1 MSMSRDSLSSETKKL
16 YDDLQK
22 QQETLGKQIGSSE
35 SKDAA
40 DAKTYTGLATSVSQ
54 KIEDL
59 EKDLKAERDKFKE
72 HQDNIK
78 DFITKKL
85 ASYYGV
91 ESGDKVTL
99 NQVFEK
105 GGLKDLEN
113 SESSIKAELANAIAA
128 LPAEDF
134 SGKTFNAFGL
144 SITVPSINYAELKE
158 YGTPSDGTSSDTLN
172 QLAAKAV
179 TSTDAVDGAVAKA
192 KVSWQAPDGVTVDSV
207 SYNGSTVTDG
217 QEINLVENAKFDIRY
232 SVKSASSDTSDSD
245 ATSATNTQISITL
258 NGVQSATAAIDIQ
271 GVQQAAASYG
281 MQSQRIASAY
291 QQVDSLLKVYSTIE
305 QLKKGDMADA
315 LTQLL
320 SEAINANLKDYND
333 SLSQANSSSDDKDH
347 KETGVRQKLDETLKD
362 LKETAPEL
370 KENLEKIALSNK
382 ELGTAIDGQ
391 LKQYEKLRESLS
403 EIATS
408 QTASTAALAKTD
420 SELSS
425 LNSEFRSLLSTT
437 SGVKASSQSNVQA
450 AESANQIFSNFHREL
465 ANAQGNTEKLSSDA
479 ETLMAEFNEE
489 LAANGNFVESFI
501 KVLNNAYE
509 NGVPNEVLLK
519 FLSSPVA
526 QRSSSV
532 KATVNVYRPFT
543 WILLLEIVSLF
554 TAYLFATQNI
564 VRKVKDKFKL
574 DKLHD
579 TDITTVGVLSSLALT
594 IGLAIGIISSIQ
606 LSVGREYV
614 PSWVLLLVFASQ
626 ILVQGQYFLL
636 KHLRVVGM
644 GLAFFMMISFVY
656 LSNAIGTTASLT
668 GFPAFIKDLNALSVL
683 ENLLSAYFDGQAA
696 GFFVFFALLIVLGL
710 LAAANIFVKPRSFQ
724 GTISQT
730 QKV

>member
-1 MSMSRDSLSSETKKL
+1 M
-16 YDDLQK
+16 
-22 QQETLGKQIGSSE
+22 
-35 SKDAA
+35 
-40 DAKTYTGLATSVSQ
+40 
-54 KIEDL
+54 
-59 EKDLKAERDKFKE
+59 
-72 HQDNIK
+72 
-78 DFITKKL
+78 
-85 ASYYGV
+85 
-91 ESGDKVTL
+91 
-99 NQVFEK
+99 
-105 GGLKDLEN
+105 
-113 SESSIKAELANAIAA
+113 
-128 LPAEDF
+128 
-134 SGKTFNAFGL
+134 
-144 SITVPSINYAELKE
+144 
-158 YGTPSDGTSSDTLN
+158 
-172 QLAAKAV
+172 

-217 QEINLVENAKFDIRY
+217 QEISLVENAKFDIRY

-281 MQSQRIASAY
+281 MQAQRIASAY

-333 SLSQANSSSDDKDH
+333 SLSQANSSSDDKDR

-465 ANAQGNTEKLSSDA
+465 ANAQDNTEKLSSDA

-636 KHLRVVGM
+636 KHLRVIGM

>member
-1 MSMSRDSLSSETKKL
+1 M
-16 YDDLQK
+16 
-22 QQETLGKQIGSSE
+22 
-35 SKDAA
+35 
-40 DAKTYTGLATSVSQ
+40 
-54 KIEDL
+54 
-59 EKDLKAERDKFKE
+59 
-72 HQDNIK
+72 
-78 DFITKKL
+78 
-85 ASYYGV
+85 
-91 ESGDKVTL
+91 
-99 NQVFEK
+99 
-105 GGLKDLEN
+105 
-113 SESSIKAELANAIAA
+113 
-128 LPAEDF
+128 
-134 SGKTFNAFGL
+134 
-144 SITVPSINYAELKE
+144 PSINYAELKE

-232 SVKSASSDTSDSD
+232 SVKSASSDTSGSD
-245 ATSATNTQISITL
+245 AASATNTQISITL

-281 MQSQRIASAY
+281 MQAQRIASAY

-333 SLSQANSSSDDKDH
+333 SLSQANSSSDDKDR

-636 KHLRVVGM
+636 KHLRVIGM

>member
-1 MSMSRDSLSSETKKL
+1 M
-16 YDDLQK
+16 
-22 QQETLGKQIGSSE
+22 
-35 SKDAA
+35 
-40 DAKTYTGLATSVSQ
+40 
-54 KIEDL
+54 
-59 EKDLKAERDKFKE
+59 
-72 HQDNIK
+72 
-78 DFITKKL
+78 
-85 ASYYGV
+85 
-91 ESGDKVTL
+91 
-99 NQVFEK
+99 
-105 GGLKDLEN
+105 
-113 SESSIKAELANAIAA
+113 
-128 LPAEDF
+128 
-134 SGKTFNAFGL
+134 
-144 SITVPSINYAELKE
+144 
-158 YGTPSDGTSSDTLN
+158 
-172 QLAAKAV
+172 

-245 ATSATNTQISITL
+245 AASATNTQISITL

-281 MQSQRIASAY
+281 MQAQRIASAY

-636 KHLRVVGM
+636 KHLRVIGM

>member
-1 MSMSRDSLSSETKKL
+1 
-16 YDDLQK
+16 
-22 QQETLGKQIGSSE
+22 
-35 SKDAA
+35 
-40 DAKTYTGLATSVSQ
+40 
-54 KIEDL
+54 
-59 EKDLKAERDKFKE
+59 
-72 HQDNIK
+72 
-78 DFITKKL
+78 
-85 ASYYGV
+85 
-91 ESGDKVTL
+91 
-99 NQVFEK
+99 
-105 GGLKDLEN
+105 
-113 SESSIKAELANAIAA
+113 
-128 LPAEDF
+128 
-134 SGKTFNAFGL
+134 
-144 SITVPSINYAELKE
+144 
-158 YGTPSDGTSSDTLN
+158 
-172 QLAAKAV
+172 V

-245 ATSATNTQISITL
+245 AASATNTQISITL

-281 MQSQRIASAY
+281 MQAQRIASAY

-636 KHLRVVGM
+636 KHLRVIGM

>member
-1 MSMSRDSLSSETKKL
+1 M
-16 YDDLQK
+16 
-22 QQETLGKQIGSSE
+22 
-35 SKDAA
+35 
-40 DAKTYTGLATSVSQ
+40 
-54 KIEDL
+54 
-59 EKDLKAERDKFKE
+59 
-72 HQDNIK
+72 
-78 DFITKKL
+78 
-85 ASYYGV
+85 
-91 ESGDKVTL
+91 
-99 NQVFEK
+99 
-105 GGLKDLEN
+105 
-113 SESSIKAELANAIAA
+113 
-128 LPAEDF
+128 
-134 SGKTFNAFGL
+134 
-144 SITVPSINYAELKE
+144 PSINYAELKE

-245 ATSATNTQISITL
+245 AASATNTQISITL

-281 MQSQRIASAY
+281 MQAQRIASAY

-594 IGLAIGIISSIQ
+594 VGLAIGIISSIQ

>member
-1 MSMSRDSLSSETKKL
+1 
-16 YDDLQK
+16 
-22 QQETLGKQIGSSE
+22 
-35 SKDAA
+35 
-40 DAKTYTGLATSVSQ
+40 
-54 KIEDL
+54 
-59 EKDLKAERDKFKE
+59 
-72 HQDNIK
+72 
-78 DFITKKL
+78 
-85 ASYYGV
+85 
-91 ESGDKVTL
+91 
-99 NQVFEK
+99 
-105 GGLKDLEN
+105 
-113 SESSIKAELANAIAA
+113 
-128 LPAEDF
+128 
-134 SGKTFNAFGL
+134 
-144 SITVPSINYAELKE
+144 
-158 YGTPSDGTSSDTLN
+158 
-172 QLAAKAV
+172 
-179 TSTDAVDGAVAKA
+179 
-192 KVSWQAPDGVTVDSV
+192 
-207 SYNGSTVTDG
+207 
-217 QEINLVENAKFDIRY
+217 
-232 SVKSASSDTSDSD
+232 
-245 ATSATNTQISITL
+245 
-258 NGVQSATAAIDIQ
+258 
-271 GVQQAAASYG
+271 
-281 MQSQRIASAY
+281 
-291 QQVDSLLKVYSTIE
+291 
-305 QLKKGDMADA
+305 MADA

-710 LAAANIFVKPRSFQ
+710 LAAANIFVKPRSSQ

>member
-1 MSMSRDSLSSETKKL
+1 MFF
-16 YDDLQK
+16 Q
-22 QQETLGKQIGSSE
+22 
-35 SKDAA
+35 
-40 DAKTYTGLATSVSQ
+40 
-54 KIEDL
+54 
-59 EKDLKAERDKFKE
+59 EKD
-72 HQDNIK
+72 
-78 DFITKKL
+78 
-85 ASYYGV
+85 
-91 ESGDKVTL
+91 
-99 NQVFEK
+99 
-105 GGLKDLEN
+105 
-113 SESSIKAELANAIAA
+113 
-128 LPAEDF
+128 
-134 SGKTFNAFGL
+134 
-144 SITVPSINYAELKE
+144 
-158 YGTPSDGTSSDTLN
+158 
-172 QLAAKAV
+172 LAAKAV

-217 QEINLVENAKFDIRY
+217 QEIYLVENAKFDIRY
-232 SVKSASSDTSDSD
+232 SVKSASSDTSGSD
-245 ATSATNTQISITL
+245 AASATNTQISITL

-281 MQSQRIASAY
+281 MQAQRITSAY

-333 SLSQANSSSDDKDH
+333 SLSQANSSSDDK
-347 KETGVRQKLDETLKD
+347 TGVRQKLDETLKD

-636 KHLRVVGM
+636 KHLRVIGM

>member
-1 MSMSRDSLSSETKKL
+1 M
-16 YDDLQK
+16 
-22 QQETLGKQIGSSE
+22 
-35 SKDAA
+35 
-40 DAKTYTGLATSVSQ
+40 
-54 KIEDL
+54 
-59 EKDLKAERDKFKE
+59 
-72 HQDNIK
+72 
-78 DFITKKL
+78 

-636 KHLRVVGM
+636 KHLRVIGM

>member
-1 MSMSRDSLSSETKKL
+1 M
-16 YDDLQK
+16 
-22 QQETLGKQIGSSE
+22 
-35 SKDAA
+35 
-40 DAKTYTGLATSVSQ
+40 
-54 KIEDL
+54 
-59 EKDLKAERDKFKE
+59 
-72 HQDNIK
+72 
-78 DFITKKL
+78 
-85 ASYYGV
+85 
-91 ESGDKVTL
+91 
-99 NQVFEK
+99 
-105 GGLKDLEN
+105 
-113 SESSIKAELANAIAA
+113 
-128 LPAEDF
+128 PAEDF

>member
-1 MSMSRDSLSSETKKL
+1 MLHLRLL
-16 YDDLQK
+16 
-22 QQETLGKQIGSSE
+22 
-35 SKDAA
+35 
-40 DAKTYTGLATSVSQ
+40 
-54 KIEDL
+54 
-59 EKDLKAERDKFKE
+59 
-72 HQDNIK
+72 
-78 DFITKKL
+78 
-85 ASYYGV
+85 
-91 ESGDKVTL
+91 
-99 NQVFEK
+99 
-105 GGLKDLEN
+105 
-113 SESSIKAELANAIAA
+113 
-128 LPAEDF
+128 
-134 SGKTFNAFGL
+134 
-144 SITVPSINYAELKE
+144 
-158 YGTPSDGTSSDTLN
+158 
-172 QLAAKAV
+172 
-179 TSTDAVDGAVAKA
+179 
-192 KVSWQAPDGVTVDSV
+192 
-207 SYNGSTVTDG
+207 
-217 QEINLVENAKFDIRY
+217 
-232 SVKSASSDTSDSD
+232 
-245 ATSATNTQISITL
+245 
-258 NGVQSATAAIDIQ
+258 
-271 GVQQAAASYG
+271 VQQ
-281 MQSQRIASAY
+281 
-291 QQVDSLLKVYSTIE
+291 LWP
-305 QLKKGDMADA
+305 
-315 LTQLL
+315 
-320 SEAINANLKDYND
+320 
-333 SLSQANSSSDDKDH
+333 
-347 KETGVRQKLDETLKD
+347 KLIL
-362 LKETAPEL
+362 
-370 KENLEKIALSNK
+370 
-382 ELGTAIDGQ
+382 
-391 LKQYEKLRESLS
+391 
-403 EIATS
+403 
-408 QTASTAALAKTD
+408 
-420 SELSS
+420 ELSS
-425 LNSEFRSLLSTT
+425 LNSEFRSLLEITT

-532 KATVNVYRPFT
+532 KATVQCLSSIHLDIAPRNC
-543 WILLLEIVSLF
+543 ESL
-554 TAYLFATQNI
+554 YSLSFATQNI

-683 ENLLSAYFDGQAA
+683 ENLLSAYFDGQTA

>member
-1 MSMSRDSLSSETKKL
+1 M
-16 YDDLQK
+16 
-22 QQETLGKQIGSSE
+22 
-35 SKDAA
+35 
-40 DAKTYTGLATSVSQ
+40 
-54 KIEDL
+54 
-59 EKDLKAERDKFKE
+59 
-72 HQDNIK
+72 
-78 DFITKKL
+78 
-85 ASYYGV
+85 
-91 ESGDKVTL
+91 
-99 NQVFEK
+99 
-105 GGLKDLEN
+105 
-113 SESSIKAELANAIAA
+113 
-128 LPAEDF
+128 PAEDF

-217 QEINLVENAKFDIRY
+217 QEISLVENAKFDIRY

-281 MQSQRIASAY
+281 MQAQRIASAY

-636 KHLRVVGM
+636 KHLRVIGM

>member
-1 MSMSRDSLSSETKKL
+1 M
-16 YDDLQK
+16 
-22 QQETLGKQIGSSE
+22 
-35 SKDAA
+35 
-40 DAKTYTGLATSVSQ
+40 
-54 KIEDL
+54 
-59 EKDLKAERDKFKE
+59 
-72 HQDNIK
+72 
-78 DFITKKL
+78 
-85 ASYYGV
+85 
-91 ESGDKVTL
+91 
-99 NQVFEK
+99 
-105 GGLKDLEN
+105 
-113 SESSIKAELANAIAA
+113 
-128 LPAEDF
+128 
-134 SGKTFNAFGL
+134 
-144 SITVPSINYAELKE
+144 
-158 YGTPSDGTSSDTLN
+158 
-172 QLAAKAV
+172 
-179 TSTDAVDGAVAKA
+179 
-192 KVSWQAPDGVTVDSV
+192 TVDSV

>member
-1 MSMSRDSLSSETKKL
+1 M
-16 YDDLQK
+16 
-22 QQETLGKQIGSSE
+22 
-35 SKDAA
+35 
-40 DAKTYTGLATSVSQ
+40 
-54 KIEDL
+54 
-59 EKDLKAERDKFKE
+59 
-72 HQDNIK
+72 
-78 DFITKKL
+78 

-232 SVKSASSDTSDSD
+232 SVKSASSATSDSD
-245 ATSATNTQISITL
+245 AASATNTQISITL

-281 MQSQRIASAY
+281 MQAQRIASAY

-333 SLSQANSSSDDKDH
+333 SLSQANSSSDDKDR

-683 ENLLSAYFDGQAA
+683 ENLLSAYFDGRAA

>member
-1 MSMSRDSLSSETKKL
+1 MM
-16 YDDLQK
+16 QK

-232 SVKSASSDTSDSD
+232 SVKSASADTSDSD

-281 MQSQRIASAY
+281 MQAQRIASAY

-333 SLSQANSSSDDKDH
+333 SLSQANSSSDDKDR

>member
-1 MSMSRDSLSSETKKL
+1 M
-16 YDDLQK
+16 
-22 QQETLGKQIGSSE
+22 
-35 SKDAA
+35 
-40 DAKTYTGLATSVSQ
+40 
-54 KIEDL
+54 
-59 EKDLKAERDKFKE
+59 
-72 HQDNIK
+72 
-78 DFITKKL
+78 
-85 ASYYGV
+85 
-91 ESGDKVTL
+91 
-99 NQVFEK
+99 
-105 GGLKDLEN
+105 
-113 SESSIKAELANAIAA
+113 
-128 LPAEDF
+128 PAEDF

-636 KHLRVVGM
+636 KHLRVIGM

>member
-1 MSMSRDSLSSETKKL
+1 M
-16 YDDLQK
+16 
-22 QQETLGKQIGSSE
+22 
-35 SKDAA
+35 
-40 DAKTYTGLATSVSQ
+40 
-54 KIEDL
+54 
-59 EKDLKAERDKFKE
+59 
-72 HQDNIK
+72 
-78 DFITKKL
+78 